1 MASMVNNIVN
11 FPFQLCNSQS
21 FCQYL
26 IKLGDGK
33 QRLFTVI
40 GESHLATI
48 SKFCNNATTYPPYNY
63 IDYIFQISQGKK
75 ISVFLE
81 LPIYGDKKD
90 FKDRLSSFNINQIL
104 SLEDHLKKNL
114 EEGYKLQ
121 NNPLL
126 LEKMK
131 FIPKVE
137 KVDPRYLDEKEE
149 FIANLYNNIDLK
161 KITLENIR
169 VELYEKENSFFQN
182 RICSLMDTLFKNI
195 KDSYDKDIYRKLGR
209 YYAYIKSSF
218 NEIKEHFKL
227 NIKPKIEDYSFNI
240 MTLKDPETNLLD
252 SNMEKLLID
261 LRHFYAKIVDLYVY
275 IKIYDKDSDD
285 NSIIFIV
292 GDSHSVNIRAFL
304 KENLIFENT
313 LVNGIINLN
322 NSYY

>member
-1 MASMVNNIVN
+1 
-11 FPFQLCNSQS
+11 
-21 FCQYL
+21 
-26 IKLGDGK
+26 
-33 QRLFTVI
+33 
-40 GESHLATI
+40 
-48 SKFCNNATTYPPYNY
+48 
-63 IDYIFQISQGKK
+63 
-75 ISVFLE
+75 
-81 LPIYGDKKD
+81 
-90 FKDRLSSFNINQIL
+90 
-104 SLEDHLKKNL
+104 
-114 EEGYKLQ
+114 
-121 NNPLL
+121 
-126 LEKMK
+126 
-131 FIPKVE
+131 
-137 KVDPRYLDEKEE
+137 
-149 FIANLYNNIDLK
+149 
-161 KITLENIR
+161 
-169 VELYEKENSFFQN
+169 
-182 RICSLMDTLFKNI
+182 MDTLFKNI